1 MEILKNYQP
10 IRFLYPIPPVKKISE
25 KPKPTFK
32 GLPPKDFDSFEK
44 SKKCS
49 S

>member
-10 IRFLYPIPPVKKISE
+10 IRFLYSINKQTGISE
-25 KPKPTFK
+25 KPKPTFR